1 MTDPLAAAVAANDA
15 VSIARESLR
24 EAVVARS
31 AAIQAAFAAGYTAPQ
46 LAEALG
52 VKHAQRIY
60 AMSKQ

>member
-1 MTDPLAAAVAANDA
+1 MTDPLSAAVAANDA
-15 VSIARESLR
+15 VTVARESLR

-31 AAIQAAFAAGYTAPQ
+31 AAIQAALDAGYTAPQ